1 MALKKYTPTTKSLR
15 QRVILDRSDVAKT
28 TAAPKKLIVKKSK
41 ITGRNSSGRV
51 TVRHR
56 GGGVKRMYRVI
67 DFKRNVFDVIA
78 KVTSIEYDPNR
89 TANIA
94 LVTYANGEKRFI
106 IAPAGLEIGTEI
118 IASKNEVPLEVGN
131 ATALKNIPSGVFVH
145 NVELIPGKGGK
156 LGRSAGME
164 IQVQGKSGKY
174 VQVKLPSGEIRL
186 VHGDS
191 IATIGKVSNEDHM
204 HENLG
209 KAGVKRRMGIRPTV
223 RGVAMGSGD
232 HPHGGGEGKTGTGG
246 PARDP
251 WGNRLGRRTRRNRR
265 TERFI
270 IKKRHKL

>member
-1 MALKKYTPTTKSLR
+1 MALKKYTPSTPTLRARVKLDNSELPSKSL
-15 QRVILDRSDVAKT
+15 
-28 TAAPKKLIVKKSK
+28 APKRLIVKKSK
-41 ITGRNSSGRV
+41 INGRNAAGRV

-56 GGGVKRMYRVI
+56 GGGVKRMYRII
-67 DFKRNVFDVIA
+67 DFKRDVFDTVGRI
-78 KVTSIEYDPNR
+78 TSIEFDPNR

-94 LVTYANGEKRFI
+94 LITYTNGDKRFI
-106 IAPAGLEIGTEI
+106 IAPAGLEVGAQI
-118 IASKNEVPLEVGN
+118 ITSKKEVPLEVGN
-131 ATALKNIPSGVFVH
+131 ATSLKNIPSGVFVH
-145 NVELIPGKGGK
+145 NVELIPGRGGK
-156 LGRSAGME
+156 FGRSAGME
-164 IQVQGKSGKY
+164 IQVQGKTGKY

-186 VHGDS
+186 IHGDS

-209 KAGVKRRMGIRPTV
+209 KAGVNRRLGRRPTV

-246 PARDP
+246 PAKDP
-251 WGNRLGRRTRRNRR
+251 WGNRIGKRTRRNRR